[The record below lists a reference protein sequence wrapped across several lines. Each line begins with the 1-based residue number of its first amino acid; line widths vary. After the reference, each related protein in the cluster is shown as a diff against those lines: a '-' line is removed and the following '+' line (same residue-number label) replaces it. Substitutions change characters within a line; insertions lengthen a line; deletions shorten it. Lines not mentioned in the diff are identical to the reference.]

1 MSWPQSCHFKER
13 KAWHSAIKK
22 TTTKKTLT
30 HSHTER
36 NKKPFLDHL
45 LLSSETN
52 KCFQVYIGSTILNAS
67 ISFAF
72 LEEKF
77 SIFKMV
83 YTCHNRKFYCFDKAV
98 QKELRTLTN
107 PVQCSIFI
115 CFKWT
120 ISKYSNKIC
129 IIHN

>member
-22 TTTKKTLT
+22 TAAKKTLT
-30 HSHTER
+30 HSHMER
-36 NKKPFLDHL
+36 NKKPFLDHVSL
-45 LLSSETN
+45 SNIKSSETK

-72 LEEKF
+72 LEERF

-83 YTCHNRKFYCFDKAV
+83 YTYHNRKFYCFDKAV
-98 QKELRTLTN
+98 
-107 PVQCSIFI
+107 
-115 CFKWT
+115 
-120 ISKYSNKIC
+120 
-129 IIHN
+129 